1 MARLEK
7 WSDLKSR
14 IATLTIAIPALVI
27 GLWFLPPS
35 GFGILIG
42 IIIVL
47 ASWEYT
53 SITLGAGHRSVQIL
67 SSLGALAVGIAI
79 YLTGTKPAGLNSD
92 VVIAT
97 IAGAV
102 IALFVTNLF
111 IRKDIKSASLRLG
124 SSIVPL
130 IYCGVLPAHLALLRR
145 DAGFLWIGFALIVT
159 WGSDIA
165 AYLVGKSIGKHKLAP
180 HTSPNKTVEGA
191 VAGFVA
197 AIVGILILKLLYMKT
212 LGLGLTLML
221 AAPANVLAQLGDLCE
236 SLIKRS
242 GGVKDSSGIIPG
254 YGGVL
259 DIMDGLSFT
268 APWLYYSYRYL
279 V

>member
-1 MARLEK
+1 MEK

-14 IATLTIAIPALVI
+14 IATIAITIPALVI
-27 GLWFLPPS
+27 GLLFLRAS

-42 IIIVL
+42 ITIVL

-53 SITLGAGHRSVQIL
+53 SITLGAGHRAVQIV

-79 YLTGTKPAGLNSD
+79 YTTSTKSTGLNGE
-92 VVIAT
+92 VVIAAL
-97 IAGAV
+97 AGAV
-102 IALFVTNLF
+102 IVLCVANLF
-111 IRKDIKSASLRLG
+111 IRQDIKPASLRLG

-145 DAGFLWIGFALIVT
+145 DAGVLWIGLALIVT

-180 HTSPNKTVEGA
+180 NISPNKTIEGA

-197 AIVGILILKLLYMKT
+197 AVVGVLIVKLLYIKT
-212 LGLGLTLML
+212 LSLVHALLL
-221 AAPANVLAQLGDLCE
+221 AVSANVLAQLGDLCE

-242 GGVKDSSGIIPG
+242 GGVKGSSAIIPG
-254 YGGVL
+254 HGGVL
-259 DIMDGLSFT
+259 DIMDGLCFA
-268 APWLYYSYRYL
+268 APWLYYFHRYF